1 MASAEN
7 VYIFRFRRVRKV
19 PAYGDGKVAQ
29 DYTVQSHAVHVSL
42 ERGDQP
48 KPMFTS
54 HTTNF
59 RREKDP
65 LGETVDIVRHDVQ
78 PMN

>member
-1 MASAEN
+1 M
-7 VYIFRFRRVRKV
+7 RKV
-19 PAYGDGKVAQ
+19 PTYGDKKVTQ

-65 LGETVDIVRHDVQ
+65 LGYMVAIVKHDKQ